1 MCFLAAKKHISSL
14 KPAWYALRNS
24 RLSEFLKGQKRRHI
38 PKCWDVAVK
47 KSSFFSF
54 HSFLDS
60 WTSLNYF
67 GCCCCRQVPFPNEH
81 CSRKQ
86 SSASFLFLLLLKL
99 HPVIVSRCIVLS
111 LSCHVWWCYLCLTPS
126 VRAGAGRVIAITP
139 SWHLR
144 HVTTGLWCTWHTWHT
159 SQVTIIIQSTWIRS
173 DWANPGD

>member
-1 MCFLAAKKHISSL
+1 MCFLAAKKHISSP

-24 RLSEFLKGQKRRHI
+24 RLSEFLKGKKRRHI
-38 PKCWDVAVK
+38 PKCWDVTVK

-86 SSASFLFLLLLKL
+86 SSASFLFLLLLNYILLLSVDALFFLYLAMFDDVTSVWDCNADVFVICKMYKIAGTRSRWKL
-99 HPVIVSRCIVLS
+99 
-111 LSCHVWWCYLCLTPS
+111 
-126 VRAGAGRVIAITP
+126 GIT
-139 SWHLR
+139 SMYKML
-144 HVTTGLWCTWHTWHT
+144 VNFT
-159 SQVTIIIQSTWIRS
+159 
-173 DWANPGD
+173 